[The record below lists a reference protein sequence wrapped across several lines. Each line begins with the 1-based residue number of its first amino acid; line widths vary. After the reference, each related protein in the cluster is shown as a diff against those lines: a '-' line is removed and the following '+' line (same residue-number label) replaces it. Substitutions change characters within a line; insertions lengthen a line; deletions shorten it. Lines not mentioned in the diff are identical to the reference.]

1 MDVYG
6 LYGKSGT
13 GKSYKSS
20 EIIARYHID
29 AVLDDGILIMDKQ
42 RVAGKSAKN
51 ERTAYAATKTA
62 IFFTDSHRLQVYN
75 YIMRSGIKKILV
87 IGTSKKMVEKI
98 VQRLNLPNAIEWLSI
113 ESFQTEEELKLA
125 GERRRIGYHVIPI
138 VPDEVEK
145 TYIGWFSKQIIHFGK
160 QREEVI
166 LVKPAFSRDKITIY
180 PQCIRDIVAL
190 SADSMLQI
198 HSVQVDRNKVFIK
211 LSLQRGCSIESLQNW
226 KEHVTAVLLYCL
238 NISYEVNIE
247 WTAIHKEKI
256 NKPEHARRRLN

>member
-1 MDVYG
+1 MKVYG

-20 EIIARYHID
+20 EIIALYQID
-29 AVLDDGILIMDKQ
+29 AVVDDGILIMGKQ

-62 IFFTDSHRLQVYN
+62 IFFTDAHRLQVYN
-75 YIMRSGIKKILV
+75 YIVRSGIKKILV

-98 VQRLNLPNAIEWLSI
+98 AQRLNLPSAIEWLPI
-113 ESFQTEEELKLA
+113 ESFQSEEELKLA

-138 VPDEVEK
+138 LPDDVEK
-145 TYIGWFSKQIIHFGK
+145 TYVGWFSKQTIYFGK

-180 PQCIRDIVAL
+180 PQCIRDIVTL
-190 SADSMLQI
+190 SADPMLQV
-198 HSVQVDRNKVFIK
+198 HSIQVDRNKVFIK

-226 KEHVTAVLLYCL
+226 KEHVTAVLHYSL
-238 NISYEVNIE
+238 NISYEVNIA
-247 WTAIHKEKI
+247 WMSIHKEKI
-256 NKPEHARRRLN
+256 NKPEQARRRLK